1 MIRTE
6 RLLLRPILE
15 SDLTRLLE
23 FWNLPEVTRWLLR
36 GECSLDDLRSSWQK
50 AMNNPDDHSVAI
62 VLDDVVI
69 GTVSVELADG
79 FVQPGGPT
87 RTVADLG
94 YTLDPAYA
102 GHGYATEAA
111 RAVVDMAF
119 DELGVRRVTAGAFVD
134 NTASVRVLEK
144 LGMRRE
150 EHAVRDSWHAELG
163 WVDGCTYAL
172 LVEDRRRATEWP

>member
-1 MIRTE
+1 
-6 RLLLRPILE
+6 
-15 SDLTRLLE
+15 
-23 FWNLPEVTRWLLR
+23 LLR
-36 GECSLDDLRSSWQK
+36 GERSLDELRASWRR
-50 AMNNPDDHSVAI
+50 ATDNPDDHSVAI
-62 VLDDVVI
+62 VLGDVVI

-111 RAVVDMAF
+111 RAVVDHVF
-119 DELGVRRVTAGAFVD
+119 DELGVRRVTAGAFVA
-134 NTASVRVLEK
+134 NTPSVRILEK

-163 WVDGCTYAL
+163 WVDGCTYAML
-172 LVEDRRRATEWP
+172 ADERR